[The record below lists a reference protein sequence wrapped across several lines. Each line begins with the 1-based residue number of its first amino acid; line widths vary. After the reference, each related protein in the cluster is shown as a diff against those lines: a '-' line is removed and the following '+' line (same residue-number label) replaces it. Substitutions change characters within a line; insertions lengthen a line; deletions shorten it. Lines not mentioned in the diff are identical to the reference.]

1 MRGHIDPGILADYR
15 EGLLSRRRAARVA
28 AHLSGCPR
36 CAETDGQLAGVTTIL
51 ASSPVPPMPAGLAD
65 RIEAALAAE
74 AASRAAG
81 EASHAAAAGAVREDA
96 HSPPANG
103 LAGVGRGDAGGGHA
117 RQPGPSRARPPRRSW
132 LTPRVAVAA
141 AAVVVIAGGGY
152 GVAQLLSQSTN
163 TGAGSSTAAGS
174 PAEHGLAGS
183 GSGSSGAAGSRMA
196 PSATTIGNLHVVK
209 SGTHYQ
215 QQQLASQARGV
226 LGRYGRPQPGPKSGG
241 NSHLPGS
248 SGTTFASLPACV
260 QRVSGGHIPKL
271 VDLASFEGQQA
282 AVIMLPAAQHQVRVV
297 VVGPGCSGAAS
308 DVLARTLVP
317 AAG

>member
-1 MRGHIDPGILADYR
+1 VRGHIDPGILADYR

-36 CAETDGQLAGVTTIL
+36 CAETDAQLAGVTTIL
-51 ASSPVPPMPAGLAD
+51 ASSPVPPMPAGLAG

-81 EASHAAAAGAVREDA
+81 EASHAAAAGAAHGEA

-117 RQPGPSRARPPRRSW
+117 RQQGPSRARPPRRSW
-132 LTPRVAVAA
+132 LTPRVAAVAA
-141 AAVVVIAGGGY
+141 AVAVIAGGGY

-163 TGAGSSTAAGS
+163 TGAGSSTAARP

-183 GSGSSGAAGSRMA
+183 GSGTGGAASRMA
-196 PSATTIGNLHVVK
+196 PSATTIGNLRVV
-209 SGTHYQ
+209 STGTHYQ
-215 QQQLASQARGV
+215 QQQLASQAKEV
-226 LGRYGRPQPGPKSGG
+226 LGRYGQQQPGPKNGG

-248 SGTTFASLPACV
+248 FGATFASLPACV
-260 QRVSGGHIPKL
+260 QRVSGGHTPKL
-271 VDLASFEGQQA
+271 VDLASFGGQQA

-308 DVLARTLVP
+308 DVLARALVP